1 MSLLLELG
9 ATRHLANERGQTPM
23 GYAKFLGMHA
33 VIAILEPN
41 EGVRKV
47 AVMKAQ
53 RAAGDAAAKAE
64 QEQRRDQELQARGL
78 CLLGMALLTRT
89 RNSRV
94 LGTHAFLVRRMLL
107 LRSCRRA
114 RPPPRVDSTR
124 KQRERPRRRGAAA
137 WGAEARAKSC
147 VGARQ
152 RVPALPT
159 RRCTR
164 RR

>member
-1 MSLLLELG
+1 MRGRTTVEAWAAASANAARYALAHTRHWAARKDHAAVVSLLLELG

-64 QEQRRDQELQARGL
+64 QEQRRDQELQAR
-78 CLLGMALLTRT
+78 
-89 RNSRV
+89 N
-94 LGTHAFLVRRMLL
+94 
-107 LRSCRRA
+107 RSCKRSILTMHG
-114 RPPPRVDSTR
+114 STY
-124 KQRERPRRRGAAA
+124 
-137 WGAEARAKSC
+137 
-147 VGARQ
+147 
-152 RVPALPT
+152 
-159 RRCTR
+159 
-164 RR
+164 